1 MNQPIGGNRLHPE
14 PVLNDGCVVAFA
26 LGDTWSDLQAAA
38 RIAGVM
44 LGQSAQHLQVLVGTA
59 RARVAAITGHL
70 SLSMVQLYTNSA
82 DQERLATAAVARLSV
97 KKSPD

>member
-26 LGDTWSDLQAAA
+26 LGDTWPDLQAAA

-44 LGQSAQHLQVLVGTA
+44 LGQSAQRLQVLVGTA
-59 RARVAAITGHL
+59 RARVAAITGHPVEDL
-70 SLSMVQLYTNSA
+70 LVFA
-82 DQERLATAAVARLSV
+82 ATPSGQGDA
-97 KKSPD
+97 

>member
-14 PVLNDGCVVAFA
+14 PILNDGCVVAFA

-44 LGQSAQHLQVLVGTA
+44 LGQSAQHLQVLVGTV
-59 RARVAAITGHL
+59 RVRVAALTGRPVEDL
-70 SLSMVQLYTNSA
+70 LVFA
-82 DQERLATAAVARLSV
+82 ATPSGQG
-97 KKSPD
+97 DT

>member
-1 MNQPIGGNRLHPE
+1 MNQPIGGSRQQPE
-14 PVLNDGCVVAFA
+14 PVLHQEGVVAFA

-59 RARVAAITGHL
+59 RARVAAITGHPVENL
-70 SLSMVQLYTNSA
+70 LVFA
-82 DQERLATAAVARLSV
+82 ATPSGQGDA
-97 KKSPD
+97 